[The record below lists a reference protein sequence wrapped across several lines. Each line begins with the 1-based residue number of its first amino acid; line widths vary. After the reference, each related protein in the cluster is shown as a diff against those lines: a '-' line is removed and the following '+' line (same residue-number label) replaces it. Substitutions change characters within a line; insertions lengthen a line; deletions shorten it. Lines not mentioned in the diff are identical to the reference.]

1 MRQRGWRLLAK
12 RAFDVTAASGA
23 LVATA
28 PVLAGVAGAVW
39 ATMGRPILF
48 TQDRV
53 GRDDRVFKVL
63 KFRTMTVA
71 DPNVPADQDQVRIT
85 PVGRFLRATS
95 LDELPQLLN
104 VLKGDMSLVG
114 PRPLL
119 VRYLPRYSQ
128 RQRRRHDVLPG
139 LTGWAQ
145 VNGRNALSWDQ
156 KFEHDVWYVE
166 HWSLALDA
174 KIVAKTVLH
183 VVRRDG
189 ISAEG
194 HATMPEFLGPA
205 GAVAG

>member
-23 LVATA
+23 LVASA
-28 PVLAGVAGAVW
+28 PVLAGVAGAVLV
-39 ATMGRPILF
+39 TMGRPVLF
-48 TQDRV
+48 SQERV
-53 GRDDRVFKVL
+53 GRDDRVFRVY
-63 KFRTMTVA
+63 KFRTMRAA
-71 DPNVPADQDQVRIT
+71 DPQAPLDQDHARIT

-104 VLKGDMSLVG
+104 VVKGDMSLVG

-119 VRYLPRYSQ
+119 VRYLPRYAP
-128 RQRRRHDVLPG
+128 RQRRRHEVLPG

-145 VNGRNALSWDQ
+145 IHGRNALSWDE
-156 KFEHDVWYVE
+156 KFERDVWYVE

-174 KIVAKTVLH
+174 KIVAKTVWKVL
-183 VVRRDG
+183 RRDG

-205 GAVAG
+205 AAAG

>member
-23 LVATA
+23 LVASA
-28 PVLAGVAGAVW
+28 PVLAGVAGAVLV
-39 ATMGRPILF
+39 TMGRPVLF
-48 TQDRV
+48 SQERV
-53 GRDDRVFKVL
+53 GRDDRVFRVY
-63 KFRTMTVA
+63 KFRTMRAA
-71 DPNVPADQDQVRIT
+71 DPQAPLDQDHARIT

-95 LDELPQLLN
+95 LDELPQLFN
-104 VLKGDMSLVG
+104 VVKGDMSLVG

-119 VRYLPRYSQ
+119 VRYLPRYAP

-145 VNGRNALSWDQ
+145 IHGRNALSWDE

-174 KIVAKTVLH
+174 KIVAKTVWKVL
-183 VVRRDG
+183 RRDG

-205 GAVAG
+205 AAG

>member
-23 LVATA
+23 LVASA
-28 PVLAGVAGAVW
+28 PVLAGVAGAVLV
-39 ATMGRPILF
+39 TMGRPVLF
-48 TQDRV
+48 SQERV
-53 GRDDRVFKVL
+53 GRDDRVFRVY
-63 KFRTMTVA
+63 KFRTMRAA
-71 DPNVPADQDQVRIT
+71 DPQAPLDQDHARIT

-104 VLKGDMSLVG
+104 IVKGDMSLVG

-119 VRYLPRYSQ
+119 VRYLPRYGP

-145 VNGRNALSWDQ
+145 IHGRNALSWDE
-156 KFEHDVWYVE
+156 KFERDVWYVE

-174 KIVAKTVLH
+174 KIVAKTVWKVL
-183 VVRRDG
+183 RRDG

-205 GAVAG
+205 AAG